1 MRLTL
6 RTLALCALALAT
18 APLSAQYYYLP
29 STANGNPGGINTDSE
44 YPVGGGLATSWTT
57 ISTAPAATPAWSSTQ
72 TLPFSFSFNGTA
84 VTQYKVSTS
93 GVLTFDVSAT
103 TAPGYTKAALPD
115 ASIPNNSVCIWGLAS
130 VGTND
135 LIVNKTFGTAP
146 NRQHW
151 IMFSS
156 FGQVGSTCW
165 TYWSIVLE
173 ESTNKIYVV
182 DQRNSCTGSTMSIG
196 IQVNSTTAYAVAGSP
211 NVAIQA
217 GTDATAADNKYY
229 EFIPGVQLANNFIGN
244 SVDVDDF
251 LVLGQAPF
259 TIKAEYLNGGSNAIT
274 SAGLNY
280 RVNGGTP
287 VSATVS
293 TLNVASAATAT
304 LTHPQAWTP
313 TAVGTYTLDFWTS
326 NPNGQPDS
334 DASNDTVTKQIVVV
348 NSIAV
353 RRPLIEVFSS
363 STCAPCAPANTTFKT
378 LMDQQTAGDYN
389 YLKYQMSWPGTGD
402 PYYTTEAGAK
412 RQLYGV
418 NSVPNAQ
425 IDGGWNGHAG
435 QITQPIL
442 SQFKAVPSFINL
454 AGYYTIDATAQKVD
468 MVINTTPLVSTSKA
482 LSLQVAIYEKS
493 TAQNVKSNGETTFYH
508 VMKKFVPD
516 QNGTTLTNLTDGV
529 MQSANLTYTF
539 NGSYTLPA
547 NATAPVNHASA
558 HTVEDFNDLGV
569 MVWIQDMATKEIYQS
584 VDLTQSGI
592 GTGEQ
597 GLGAVRVFPNPTN
610 DLVRVDLSTVSG
622 ACTYRLVNSLGQ
634 VVAAGTAQG
643 GTELTL
649 SVAQWTSG
657 LYFVQ
662 VEAEGRTH
670 TLPLQV
676 VR

>member
-1 MRLTL
+1 MV
-6 RTLALCALALAT
+6 LAA

-29 STANGNPGGINTDSE
+29 STANGNPGGLNTDSE
-44 YPVGGGLATSWTT
+44 YPVGGGLATSWTA
-57 ISTAPAATPAWSSTQ
+57 ISTAPAATPAWSTTQ

-93 GVLTFDVSAT
+93 GVLTFDVNAT
-103 TAPGYTKAALPD
+103 TAPGYTKSTLPD

-135 LIVNKTFGTAP
+135 LIVNKTFGSAP

-182 DQRNSCTGSTMSIG
+182 DQRNSCTGSTLSIG

-229 EFIPGVQLANNFIGN
+229 EFIPGVQLQNNFIGN
-244 SVDVDDF
+244 SVEVDDF

-313 TAVGTYTLDFWTS
+313 TAVGSYTLDFWTS
-326 NPNGQPDS
+326 NPNGQADS

-363 STCAPCAPANTTFKT
+363 STCAPCAPANATFKT

-493 TAQNVKSNGETTFYH
+493 TSQNAKSNGETTFYH
-508 VMKKFVPD
+508 VMKKMVPSEA
-516 QNGTTLTNLTDGV
+516 GTTLTNLTDGV
-529 MQSANLTYTF
+529 MQTANLSYTF

-558 HTVEDFNDLGV
+558 HTVEDFSDLGV
-569 MVWIQDMATKEIYQS
+569 MVWIQDMATKEVYQS

-597 GLGAVRVFPNPTN
+597 GLGSVRVFPNPTS
-610 DLVRVDLSTVSG
+610 DMVRVDLSGVTG
-622 ACTYRLVNSLGQ
+622 ACTYRLVNALGQ

-643 GTELTL
+643 GAELTL
-649 SVAQWTSG
+649 NVAQWTSG

-662 VEAEGRTH
+662 VEAEGRTQ

-676 VR
+676 LR